1 MLSILFNYS
10 YLFPIYYW
18 SFFTKISAIYKLRGE
33 SFNDT

>member
-1 MLSILFNYS
+1 MLSIMLNSS

-18 SFFTKISAIYKLRGE
+18 SFFTKISPIYKLRGE